1 MTNPERIGP
10 VPDGDRGPALD
21 SDRGNERALRLLQA
35 PRSAGQAANFNL
47 RDEVRGLRHALRMV
61 RRALELEEH
70 DLARDVAARPAEYN
84 RCADCD
90 YPLHLALGRVPRCP
104 ACGEKLAWAH

>member
-1 MTNPERIGP
+1 MTNPERTQTE
-10 VPDGDRGPALD
+10 VKNAKRNVQCERPDAAACKAL
-21 SDRGNERALRLLQA
+21 LRLQ
-35 PRSAGQAANFNL
+35 GENFNL
-47 RDEVRGLRHALRMV
+47 RDEVRGLRHALRMI

-70 DLARDVAARPAEYN
+70 DLAWDVAGHPAEYN

-104 ACGEKLAWAH
+104 ACGERWAWAD